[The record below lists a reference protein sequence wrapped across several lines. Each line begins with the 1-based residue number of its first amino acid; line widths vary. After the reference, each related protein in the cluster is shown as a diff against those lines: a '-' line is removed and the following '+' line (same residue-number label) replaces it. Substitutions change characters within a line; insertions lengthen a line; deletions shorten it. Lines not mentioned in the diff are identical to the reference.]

1 MDKAQCTDKGSI
13 LPEGFSFDFI
23 VKTSA
28 IVTKTGSCLI
38 DRVSCSQ
45 PEGHLSKNP
54 GAWPETWRSSNS
66 GAFIWKTR
74 EDPERMNWSSRQCS
88 NQKEFYMF
96 SQSIKM
102 ISPGTKEIDQK
113 KKKKVWAGTV
123 GLEEGGGRNRDWA
136 NSQKSC
142 MCFFPCEKQHLN
154 FSVLD
159 VGDPL
164 CNFEQGHAGKLLWG
178 ESEVRW
184 AGSRLR
190 REPQSRTVICFVFF
204 PSSLTW
210 YIFTSKITHTP
221 RH

>member
-1 MDKAQCTDKGSI
+1 MLSRYPVRLFATPWTAACQAPLSMGFPRQAHPCQQIIKIRDMDKAQCTDKGSI

-38 DRVSCSQ
+38 DRVSCRQ

-113 KKKKVWAGTV
+113 KKSLSRDCGTR
-123 GLEEGGGRNRDWA
+123 GRGW
-136 NSQKSC
+136 
-142 MCFFPCEKQHLN
+142 EKQRL
-154 FSVLD
+154 
-159 VGDPL
+159 
-164 CNFEQGHAGKLLWG
+164 GKLKNH
-178 ESEVRW
+178 
-184 AGSRLR
+184 A
-190 REPQSRTVICFVFF
+190 CA
-204 PSSLTW
+204 SSHAKNN
-210 YIFTSKITHTP
+210 I
-221 RH
+221 